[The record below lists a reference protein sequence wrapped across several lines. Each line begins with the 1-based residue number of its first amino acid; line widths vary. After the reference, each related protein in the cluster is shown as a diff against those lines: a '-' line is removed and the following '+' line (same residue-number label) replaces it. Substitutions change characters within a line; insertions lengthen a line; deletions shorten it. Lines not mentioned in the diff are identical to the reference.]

1 MRSVILV
8 AATFLAC
15 SVEMVEALTIVLAAA
30 FTRGWHSVRIGI
42 AAAFAALAVVVA
54 LLGPALTLLPLQ
66 TLRVVVGFLL
76 LSLGL
81 QWLRKALLRAAGYIP
96 LHDETLIFERDVAE
110 FGAVTDPVARSR
122 FDGYAFLLSF
132 KGVFLEGLEV
142 AFIVVTVGAAHDDFP
157 LAIFAAIAA
166 LVVVG
171 LAGVIVHRP
180 LSRVP
185 ENTMKLVVG
194 LMLTTFGTFWG
205 AEGAGVHWP
214 GSDLMILGVLG
225 FYAALSFALV
235 EILNRRGRRPAAA
248 GAGA

>member
-30 FTRGWHSVRIGI
+30 FARGWHSVRLGI
-42 AAAFAALAVVVA
+42 AAALLALAVVVA
-54 LLGPALTLLPLQ
+54 LLGPALTLLPLE

-96 LHDETLIFERDVAE
+96 LHDEDGIFAREVREAE
-110 FGAVTDPVARSR
+110 AAGGVGVRSR
-122 FDGYAFLLSF
+122 FDGYAFMLSF

-157 LAIFAAIAA
+157 LAILAAAVA
-166 LVVVG
+166 VVVVG

-194 LMLTTFGTFWG
+194 LMLVTFGTFWG

-214 GSDLMILGVLG
+214 GSDAMILGVLA

>member
-15 SVEMVEALTIVLAAA
+15 AVEMVEALTIVLAAA
-30 FTRGWHSVRIGI
+30 YTRGWHSVRIGI
-42 AAAFAALAVVVA
+42 AAALAALAVVVA
-54 LLGPALTLLPLQ
+54 LLGPALTLLPLEA
-66 TLRVVVGFLL
+66 LRVVVGFLL

-81 QWLRKALLRAAGYIP
+81 QWLRKALLRAAGYLP
-96 LHDETLIFERDVAE
+96 LHDEERIFEREVEADAAAGPAE
-110 FGAVTDPVARSR
+110 RSR
-122 FDGYAFLLSF
+122 FDGYAFMLSF

-157 LAIFAAIAA
+157 LAIIAA
-166 LVVVG
+166 VAAVVAVG
-171 LAGVIVHRP
+171 IAGVIVHRP

-214 GSDLMILGVLG
+214 GSDLMILGVLA

-235 EILNRRGRRPAAA
+235 EILNRRGRALAAS

>member
-15 SVEMVEALTIVLAAA
+15 AVEMVEALTIVLAAA
-30 FTRGWHSVRIGI
+30 FSRGWHSVRLGI
-42 AAAFAALAVVVA
+42 AAALLALAVVVA
-54 LLGPALTLLPLQ
+54 LLGPALTLLPLE

-96 LHDETLIFERDVAE
+96 LHDEERIFEREVREATVAGG
-110 FGAVTDPVARSR
+110 GAVPSR
-122 FDGYAFLLSF
+122 FDGYAFTLSF

-142 AFIVVTVGAAHDDFP
+142 AFIVVTVGAAHDNFVLP
-157 LAIFAAIAA
+157 IIAATAAVLAVAIA
-166 LVVVG
+166 G
-171 LAGVIVHRP
+171 LIVHRP

-194 LMLTTFGTFWG
+194 VMLTTFGTFWG

-214 GSDLMILGVLG
+214 GSDVMILGVLA
-225 FYAALSFALV
+225 FYTALSVVLV
-235 EILNRRGRRPAAA
+235 EVLNRRGHKPAAA

>member
-1 MRSVILV
+1 MRSAFLV

-15 SVEMVEALTIVLAAA
+15 AVEMVEALTIVLAAA

-42 AAAFAALAVVVA
+42 AAALGALAVVVA
-54 LLGPALTLLPLQ
+54 LLGPALTLLPLE

-76 LSLGL
+76 LTLGL

-96 LHDETLIFERDVAE
+96 LHDEERIFEREVEE
-110 FGAVTDPVARSR
+110 FAAAGGSIARSR
-122 FDGYAFLLSF
+122 FDGYAFMLSF

-142 AFIVVTVGAAHDDFP
+142 AFVVVTVGAAHDDFP
-157 LAIFAAIAA
+157 LAIFAAVAA
-166 LVVVG
+166 LVAVAI
-171 LAGVIVHRP
+171 AGVIVHRP

-205 AEGAGVHWP
+205 AEGAGVKWP
-214 GSDLMILGVLG
+214 GSDAMLLGVLA
-225 FYAALSFALV
+225 FYSVLSFALV
-235 EILNRRGRRPAAA
+235 GLLNRRGREPAAF
-248 GAGA
+248 GATA